1 MPDDDL
7 FPPSFLRQLEALRA
21 ALLRLRGSAG
31 EGLRGGRTAGRH
43 DFRGHRPYAVGD
55 DLRRVDWN
63 AYGRL
68 GRFYLREFEA
78 EKSEHLTMLVDR
90 SRSMSVGNPAKYL
103 LARRVAAA
111 FGYLALDGGG
121 TATVAGNAAVEGPSR
136 FPKLLETLRAEARFR
151 EGSIGA
157 DLQAI
162 AASPRTPRNLL
173 VITDGLEPLEWL
185 QPLTALSAKRCEITL
200 LLVLAPHELDP
211 DELAP
216 EKGGTAILRDA
227 ETGAQLP
234 LDLDASTVGAYR
246 KALADHLDAIGQLA
260 LRHGWVFA
268 VSASDAD
275 LRGLMVEKLIPAGAA
290 P

>member
-1 MPDDDL
+1 MPVNDL

-78 EKSEHLTMLVDR
+78 EKSEHLTVLVDR
-90 SRSMSVGNPAKYL
+90 SRSMSVGNPGKYL

-136 FPKLLETLRAEARFR
+136 FPKLLETLRAEADFR
-151 EGSIGA
+151 KGGIG
-157 DLQAI
+157 DSLQAL
-162 AASPRTPRNLL
+162 AAGPRTPRNLL

-200 LLVLAPHELDP
+200 LLVLSPDELDP
-211 DELAP
+211 AG
-216 EKGGTAILRDA
+216 GGTAILRDS
-227 ETGAQLP
+227 ETGAELP

-246 KALADHLDAIGQLA
+246 TALAGHLDAIGQLA